1 MYQAPEQLMAW
12 NKANLEAAVRFA
24 GIALEGAERMLE
36 VQLKAAKSAFADGVQ
51 QAKMLADVK
60 DPQEFAQLKN
70 TLAQPSLEKATSYVK
85 SVYDVAAATQSE
97 INKLVEE
104 QVSEF
109 NKQVVTGLDKVV
121 KSAPAGSEMAVA
133 AVKSAI
139 SAVNSTYDNLSK
151 SAKQF
156 AEMSQANIEAV
167 WEHPDDGVSQTLPAR
182 VFMQLTRI
190 LREAVSNV
198 IKHSAATHCEVHCT
212 FQDGALQMMV
222 KDDGRGIAAD
232 LHRGQGMSSMK
243 RRAKKMSGQCLVES
257 RPGFGVVISLTVPL

>member
-1 MYQAPEQLMAW
+1 MYQTPEQLMAW

-51 QAKMLADVK
+51 QAKMLAEVK

-70 TLAQPSLEKATSYVK
+70 SLVQPSLEKATSYVK

-97 INKLVEE
+97 INKLIEE
-104 QVSEF
+104 QVSEY
-109 NKQVVTGLDKVV
+109 NKNVVTGLDKMV

-156 AEMSQANIEAV
+156 AEMSQANIEAAA
-167 WEHPDDGVSQTLPAR
+167 SQ
-182 VFMQLTRI
+182 
-190 LREAVSNV
+190 AVHAG
-198 IKHSAATHCEVHCT
+198 KKKAA
-212 FQDGALQMMV
+212 
-222 KDDGRGIAAD
+222 
-232 LHRGQGMSSMK
+232 
-243 RRAKKMSGQCLVES
+243 
-257 RPGFGVVISLTVPL
+257 

>member
-12 NKANLEAAVRFA
+12 NKAYLETAVRFA
-24 GIALEGAERMLE
+24 GIALGGAERMLE
-36 VQLKAAKSAFADGVQ
+36 VQLNAAKSAFADGVQ
-51 QAKMLADVK
+51 QAKALADVK

-70 TLAQPSLEKATSYVK
+70 TLAQPNLEKATQYVK

-121 KSAPAGSEMAVA
+121 KSAPAGSEIAVA

-156 AEMSQANIEAV
+156 AEMSQANIEAAA
-167 WEHPDDGVSQTLPAR
+167 SQ
-182 VFMQLTRI
+182 
-190 LREAVSNV
+190 AVHAS
-198 IKHSAATHCEVHCT
+198 
-212 FQDGALQMMV
+212 
-222 KDDGRGIAAD
+222 
-232 LHRGQGMSSMK
+232 
-243 RRAKKMSGQCLVES
+243 KKK
-257 RPGFGVVISLTVPL
+257 TA